1 MKSKGKNTIRICSS
15 LESGLKQQWNQMF
28 WPVKKLGCG
37 IADCPIQDEPGEKVC
52 FQYSVS
58 LDGGFDSNTR

>member
-1 MKSKGKNTIRICSS
+1 VGRLRQN
-15 LESGLKQQWNQMF
+15 
-28 WPVKKLGCG
+28 
-37 IADCPIQDEPGEKVC
+37 CPIQDEPGEEVR